1 MNQPHRYRD
10 MTIQRPGKLAS
21 VVHLFHDAADLGHIL
36 IGRLVQ
42 HQGFFRLASPGY
54 HGYLCLRF

>member
-1 MNQPHRYRD
+1 

-54 HGYLCLRF
+54 HGYLYGLRF